1 MDLASSLAVAGPR
14 RWAARSVA
22 LALLASAAALP
33 LESAPDDAKTVSY
46 GRHLAQECASC
57 HRLDGT
63 DDGIPPIIG
72 WPADKLA
79 ATLKLYQTAGRT
91 NPVMVSVARSL
102 NEGQID
108 ALASYLASLPK
119 PQPRSQ

>member
-1 MDLASSLAVAGPR
+1 MGDSPSQAFTARR
-14 RWAARSVA
+14 RWTCLVA
-22 LALLASAAALP
+22 LALLSHASPPSSGA
-33 LESAPDDAKTVSY
+33 EDAKADARTLAY
-46 GRHLAQECASC
+46 GRHLARECASC

-63 DDGIPPIIG
+63 DDGIPAIVG

-79 ATLKLYQTAGRT
+79 ATLKLYQTAQRP

-108 ALASYLASLPK
+108 ALAAYLG
-119 PQPRSQ
+119 